1 MLIFDKKTLQY
12 IEVENNFKKPFYIVS
27 IICLILILS
36 LCFAFKLIEQQS
48 KELKQMQIVKS
59 QIQWHNEKTMS
70 QIDSLIDLI
79 PFSNKQLVKY
89 QYRLEC
95 GNLTSNIF
103 KTNNNLFGTKNAGKR
118 PQLGRKSQLND
129 YRHYDNLM
137 LSIFDRYLYELY
149 YGTKLKNYSEDENY
163 FKKLNIKK

>member
-1 MLIFDKKTLQY
+1 MLEFKKETLTFL
-12 IEVENNFKKPFYIVS
+12 ETENNYQKPFYISIVVS
-27 IICLILILS
+27 FILILS
-36 LCFAFKLIEQQS
+36 LCFAFKL
-48 KELKQMQIVKS
+48 LVKQNEIINENKLIKS
-59 QIQWHNEKTMS
+59 QIEWHNEKTMS

-118 PQLGRKSQLND
+118 PQLGRKSKLND
-129 YRHYDNLM
+129 YRHYDNLI

-163 FKKLNIKK
+163 KKKLENF